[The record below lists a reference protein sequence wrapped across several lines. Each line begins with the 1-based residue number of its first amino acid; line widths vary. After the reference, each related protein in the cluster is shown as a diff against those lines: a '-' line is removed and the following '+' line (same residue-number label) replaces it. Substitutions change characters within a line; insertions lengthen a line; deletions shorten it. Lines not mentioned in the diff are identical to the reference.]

1 VTVGER
7 QPPDEVLLG
16 RFMPTGRID
25 QMPARRSRRLV
36 VLDHVSRTFEPGR
49 RYAEAEVD
57 VVLRA
62 YFDDYVALRRYLVD
76 EGFLARENGVY
87 WRSGGRVEV

>member
-7 QPPDEVLLG
+7 QPPDEVVLG
-16 RFMPTGRID
+16 RFMPDGRID

-36 VLDHVSRTFEPGR
+36 VLDHVSRAFEPGR
-49 RYAEAEVD
+49 RYAESDVD

-62 YFDDYVALRRYLVD
+62 FFDDYVALRRYLVD
-76 EGFLARENGVY
+76 EGFLAREGGHY
-87 WRSGGRVEV
+87 WRSGGTVEV

>member
-7 QPPDEVLLG
+7 PPPAEVVLG
-16 RFMPTGRID
+16 RFMPAGRID

-36 VLDHVSRTFEPGR
+36 VLDHVSRAFEPGR

-62 YFDDYVALRRYLVD
+62 YFDDYAALRRYLVD
-76 EGFLARENGVY
+76 EGFLAREGGLY

>member
-7 QPPDEVLLG
+7 QPPDEVVLG
-16 RFMPTGRID
+16 RFMPAGRID

-36 VLDHVSRTFEPGR
+36 VLDYVSRTFEPGR
-49 RYAEAEVD
+49 RYAEADVD

-62 YFDDYVALRRYLVD
+62 FFDDYAALRRYLVD
-76 EGFLARENGVY
+76 EGFLARSHGEY
-87 WRSGGRVEV
+87 WRSGGSVEV